1 MTLGAKLANTG
12 ENPHESNRE
21 GTYESTEGIMMRV
34 FFKQLK
40 IISILVALVAPT
52 VFSGN
57 VSAQL
62 KKSAVDNWM
71 ISLSN
76 WQRWGAQDELGSLNL
91 ITAETRIA
99 ASRLVQSGISVSM
112 AHQVLTEAA
121 PDNGNPYE
129 HEMTSVGSSPGPW
142 SGDSIGVSYHGYAHS
157 HLDALCH
164 RFHEGTMYNGYSE
177 DEVTGEGCGKL
188 AITAFENGIFG
199 RGVLIDMAA
208 YKGKQWLELSTPIT
222 DADLDAWERDTGI
235 VIQSGDVV
243 LVRTGRWARRE
254 SLGPWNVAAESA
266 GLHASA
272 AAWFKA
278 KDIAMIGSDVALDVF
293 PSGVEVYTHPVHL
306 IFLVAMGTP
315 IFDNLDLEAVAQE
328 AQLQNRWE
336 FLFTSAPLKIEGG
349 TGSPLNPIATF

>member
-1 MTLGAKLANTG
+1 
-12 ENPHESNRE
+12 
-21 GTYESTEGIMMRV
+21 
-34 FFKQLK
+34 
-40 IISILVALVAPT
+40 
-52 VFSGN
+52 
-57 VSAQL
+57 
-62 KKSAVDNWM
+62 
-71 ISLSN
+71 
-76 WQRWGAQDELGSLNL
+76 
-91 ITAETRIA
+91 
-99 ASRLVQSGISVSM
+99 
-112 AHQVLTEAA
+112 
-121 PDNGNPYE
+121 
-129 HEMTSVGSSPGPW
+129 
-142 SGDSIGVSYHGYAHS
+142 
-157 HLDALCH
+157 
-164 RFHEGTMYNGYSE
+164 MYNGYSE